1 MQNFRTR
8 HFCAL
13 FSAVRVNDEKRGFDL
28 LTGLLNGLRPMK
40 AKLLLVAP
48 IFSALLL
55 ASGSIRAADPARAS
69 DEQQLTKIEN
79 DWADSYVK
87 RDASF
92 VQRIA
97 ADDFTFIGPN
107 GNMVDKADYV
117 KSMTGDTVF
126 TGFKIDN
133 LKIRTY
139 GDAAVVIGLAT
150 ITAKTKGED
159 ESGQYSFTDVFVKQ
173 KGEWKAVS
181 GQVTPVAKDEATE

>member
-1 MQNFRTR
+1 VRS
-8 HFCAL
+8 AL
-13 FSAVRVNDEKRGFDL
+13 VAHRATATISSEFDL
-28 LTGLLNGLRPMK
+28 LTCFLNGLPPMK
-40 AKLLLVAP
+40 VKLLLVAP
-48 IFSALLL
+48 IFSALLF
-55 ASGSIRAADPARAS
+55 ANGGVRAADPARGS
-69 DEQQLTKIEN
+69 DELQLTKIEN

-87 RDASF
+87 RDSSF

-97 ADDFTFIGPN
+97 ADDFTFIGPD
-107 GNMVDKADYV
+107 GNMVNKADYV

-139 GDAAVVIGLAT
+139 GDAAVVVGLTT

>member
-1 MQNFRTR
+1 MKTKLLLAAPI
-8 HFCAL
+8 FCAL
-13 FSAVRVNDEKRGFDL
+13 FL
-28 LTGLLNGLRPMK
+28 
-40 AKLLLVAP
+40 
-48 IFSALLL
+48 I
-55 ASGSIRAADPARAS
+55 SGSVGAADPARAS
-69 DEQQLTKIEN
+69 DEQQLTKIES

-87 RDASF
+87 RDSSF

-97 ADDFTFIGPN
+97 ADDFTFIGPD
-107 GNMVDKADYV
+107 GNRVNKADYV

-126 TGFKIDN
+126 TGFKIDD

-150 ITAKTKGED
+150 IAAKTKGED

-181 GQVTPVAKDEATE
+181 GQVTPVAKDEATG

>member
-8 HFCAL
+8 DFCEW
-13 FSAVRVNDEKRGFDL
+13 SSDVRVNDKKRGFDL
-28 LTGLLNGLRPMK
+28 LGRFLNGLRPMK

-48 IFSALLL
+48 IFSALLF
-55 ASGSIRAADPARAS
+55 ASGSVRAADPARAS

-79 DWADSYVK
+79 DRADSYVK
-87 RDASF
+87 RDPLF
-92 VQRIA
+92 VQRIT
-97 ADDFTFIGPN
+97 ADDFAFVGPD
-107 GNMVDKADYV
+107 GNMVNKADYV

-126 TGFKIDN
+126 TGFKIDD

-150 ITAKTKGED
+150 ITTKTKGED

-181 GQVTPVAKDEATE
+181 GQVTPVAKDQATE